1 MEKEKSAS
9 EIKWNAG
16 LTEGNRR
23 GYELVGR
30 ARRVVEEGEKIKK
43 GFGRDE
49 RRPMAARHDAEFP
62 HAVSHHV
69 CFSTASYDL

>member
-1 MEKEKSAS
+1 MLANRGEQVRIRVGGESV
-9 EIKWNAG
+9 AG
-16 LTEGNRR
+16 G
-23 GYELVGR
+23 GGGR
-30 ARRVVEEGEKIKK
+30 EDKK